1 MNTSRNDNT
10 YKNKREI
17 KIERTSTL
25 GNNENKNK
33 YETLYISDQHWYEI
47 KKTKKKLKSK
57 YQWNKSKN

>member
-33 YETLYISDQHWYEI
+33 YETLYISDQH
-47 KKTKKKLKSK
+47 
-57 YQWNKSKN
+57 